1 MKEPVLIWDNNT
13 LTSNLKTSSYLVPD
27 QPKETQFSNSDDL
40 PDATN
45 YVYVEAD
52 GGLVRVI
59 EETVGDEE
67 NKNTEQQSRA
77 DKTRMFSCQDCN
89 YRFLSQ
95 FL

>member
-13 LTSNLKTSSYLVPD
+13 LTTNLNTSSYLVPD
-27 QPKETQFSNSDDL
+27 QPKETQFSNPDDL
-40 PDATN
+40 PDSTN

-59 EETVGDEE
+59 EETGEDEE

-77 DKTRMFSCQDCN
+77 DKPRMFSCQDCN
-89 YRFLSQ
+89 YRLLVHFL
-95 FL
+95 